1 MSNRQKYS
9 PEFRTEAVKLV
20 LEQGLNR
27 DDAAKRLA
35 MPKGTLVRWIAEV
48 RNNKASPLGSRSISE
63 LASENNQ
70 LIKELKQ
77 VKIERD
83 ILKKAAAY
91 FAKESLQSTRS

>member
-35 MPKGTLVRWIAEV
+35 MPKGTLVRWVAEV
-48 RNNKASPLGSRSISE
+48 RNNKASTISLVTDSCLEYSVVKTTVRSQE
-63 LASENNQ
+63 PVQQN
-70 LIKELKQ
+70 
-77 VKIERD
+77 D
-83 ILKKAAAY
+83 
-91 FAKESLQSTRS
+91 SLSL